1 VLFERIIFL
10 REIAQIMYEDSVF
23 GKLQGGALPLQ
34 SNAAVRLFAICRNH
48 GYIYKNGDLY
58 TIFPEFE
65 RHRHTQM
72 YNDIHSVLSVE

>member
-1 VLFERIIFL
+1 
-10 REIAQIMYEDSVF
+10 
-23 GKLQGGALPLQ
+23 
-34 SNAAVRLFAICRNH
+34 
-48 GYIYKNGDLY
+48 LY